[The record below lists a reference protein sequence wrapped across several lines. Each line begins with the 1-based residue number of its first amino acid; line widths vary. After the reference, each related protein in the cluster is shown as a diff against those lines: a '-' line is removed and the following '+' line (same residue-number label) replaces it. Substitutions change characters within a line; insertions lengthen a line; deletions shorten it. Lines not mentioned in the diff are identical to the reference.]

1 MQDEYYSQ
9 NAHFEQGK
17 RLCFTENGSQC
28 AVGSLYPWHFF
39 ITSPV
44 DGAGQGLFANDLIDN
59 VLSVGGRVI
68 VLDKKR
74 SFKST
79 CALLGGKYCK
89 VRDKGSLSLNPFI
102 HIPEGESNS
111 EKEEHKRYDSA
122 DIKQDVFLILESLF
136 PSMDD
141 DVSHNLG
148 KSLWTICQKKKRNA
162 IFSDIAVSMGRR
174 KNPASRQAACI
185 IRDFCRDYGHLFNA
199 PDPLDLSN
207 PLLVIEA
214 AEIHDDK
221 MLALFLIQALLIRIK
236 AFQDENG
243 EHKPFVLLIE
253 EGWELLKGRGM
264 GKLLTY
270 VSRTCRLYNIFLIL
284 TTATPRHDLKKQ
296 TELFSPLSECLD
308 EMAQG
313 AWNFLYVHQDGSLHQ
328 MESAGHFIS
337 SSKLL
342 SSPEVSHNASNSQ
355 KKEIRTMEETARVEA
370 FSKLHKSRR
379 KRFLLAWFPLT
390 AMMMFPEEMP
400 FRVDVLRGALMC
412 LAVSIF
418 VYPAFVKV
426 NQCSFFTKRMGA
438 VLSFLLASPTLL
450 SAIAAVDLFYLDDII
465 LAFAF
470 FGISLFLTFFW
481 LLFEA
486 ALLLTRQPFSTHSQ
500 GELT

>member
-17 RLCFTENGSQC
+17 RLCFRENGSQC

-44 DGAGQGLFANDLIDN
+44 DGAGKGLFANDLIDN

-68 VLDKKR
+68 VLDKRR

-122 DIKQDVFLILESLF
+122 DIKHDILLILKALF
-136 PSMDD
+136 PSIEN
-141 DVSHNLG
+141 DVFRNLG
-148 KSLWTICQKKKRNA
+148 KVLWAICQKKKRNA
-162 IFSDIAVSMGRR
+162 TFSDLAVSIGRR
-174 KNPASRQAACI
+174 KNPVSRQAACI
-185 IRDFCRDYGHLFNA
+185 IRDFCRDYGHLFNS

-214 AEIHDDK
+214 VEIHDDK
-221 MLALFLIQALLIRIK
+221 VLALSLIQALLICIK

-264 GKLLTY
+264 GEFLTY

-284 TTATPRHDLKKQ
+284 TTATPRYDLKKQ

-328 MESAGHFIS
+328 MESAGYFIS
-337 SSKLL
+337 SPKLL
-342 SSPEVSHNASNSQ
+342 SSPEASQNLS
-355 KKEIRTMEETARVEA
+355 KAEESSGTGDINRQEEGRP
-370 FSKLHKSRR
+370 FSK
-379 KRFLLAWFPLT
+379 
-390 AMMMFPEEMP
+390 
-400 FRVDVLRGALMC
+400 
-412 LAVSIF
+412 AVS
-418 VYPAFVKV
+418 
-426 NQCSFFTKRMGA
+426 
-438 VLSFLLASPTLL
+438 
-450 SAIAAVDLFYLDDII
+450 
-465 LAFAF
+465 
-470 FGISLFLTFFW
+470 FW
-481 LLFEA
+481 RRVWGWYWEWK
-486 ALLLTRQPFSTHSQ
+486 S
-500 GELT
+500 

>member
-17 RLCFTENGSQC
+17 RLCFRENGSQC

-44 DGAGQGLFANDLIDN
+44 DGAGKGLFANDLIDN

-68 VLDKKR
+68 VLDKRR

-79 CALLGGKYCK
+79 CALLGGKHCK
-89 VRDKGSLSLNPFI
+89 VRDKGSLSLNPFLFF
-102 HIPEGESNS
+102 PQGD
-111 EKEEHKRYDSA
+111 EEHKRYCSA
-122 DIKQDVFLILESLF
+122 DIKHDVLLTLEALF

-162 IFSDIAVSMGRR
+162 TFSDIAVSMGRR
-174 KNPASRQAACI
+174 KNHASRQAACI

-214 AEIHDDK
+214 VEIHDDK
-221 MLALFLIQALLIRIK
+221 ILALSLIQALLIRIK

-243 EHKPFVLLIE
+243 ERKPFVLLIE

-264 GKLLTY
+264 GKFLTY
-270 VSRTCRLYNIFLIL
+270 VSRTCRLYNIFVIL
-284 TTATPRHDLKKQ
+284 TTATPRQYLKKQ

-313 AWNFLYVHQDGSLHQ
+313 AWNFLYVNQDGSLHQ
-328 MESAGHFIS
+328 MESAGYFIS
-337 SSKLL
+337 SPKLL
-342 SSPEVSHNASNSQ
+342 SSPEVSHNACNSQ
-355 KKEIRTMEETARVEA
+355 KKEIGTMEEAATAEA
-370 FSKLHKSRR
+370 FSKLHTSWR

-390 AMMMFPEEMP
+390 AMMMLPEEMP
-400 FRVDVLRGALMC
+400 FRVDFLRYALMC

-426 NQCSFFTKRMGA
+426 NQCSFFTKRMSA
-438 VLSFLLASPTLL
+438 VLSFLFASPTLL
-450 SAIAAVDLFYLDDII
+450 SAIAAVDLFYLDEIT
-465 LAFAF
+465 LAVAV

-486 ALLLTRQPFSTHSQ
+486 ALLLIRQPFSTHSQ